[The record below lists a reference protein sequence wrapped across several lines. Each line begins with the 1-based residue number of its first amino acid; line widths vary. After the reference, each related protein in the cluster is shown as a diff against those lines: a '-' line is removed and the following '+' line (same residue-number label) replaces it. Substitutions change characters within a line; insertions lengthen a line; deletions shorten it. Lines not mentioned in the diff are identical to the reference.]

1 MTVETEQEVTRG
13 PSKVEGLKAISE
25 GLGGFLL
32 EELADL
38 TSDKISEEAYQLLKF
53 HGSYQQDDRDER
65 RERKK
70 QGLDRAWQF
79 MVRTKFPGGRLT
91 AEQYL
96 LADELAS
103 TYANN
108 TLRIT
113 TRQDFQFHG
122 VGKSNMKPLIKALNQ
137 RWVSTY
143 GGCGDVARNF
153 LTCPV
158 ADLLPGNSYD
168 YQALAQQISDRFMPE
183 STAYYEFWL
192 DGEKVL
198 ADGSRVKVQPKRD
211 ESFYG
216 PTYMPRKH
224 KMAIGLP
231 HDNCID
237 IFTHDLALEAV
248 LDAKGALRGFNLL
261 AGGGLGSTHAKAET
275 FPRLADRIGFLPP
288 EDALPVLEAAT
299 AIYRDYGD
307 RTNRRH
313 ARLKYVLDERG
324 VGWFREE
331 LAQRLGAPLARPAAV
346 RRYEA
351 HDHLGWHRQADGRW
365 LVGVWIENGRIK
377 DAPDNQGKSGLRA
390 IVEAF
395 RPELRLT
402 AQQNIILA
410 NISDDDR
417 PRVEALLAQYGLST
431 GDGALSALRRYAMAC
446 PAMPTCGLAVAES
459 ERYLPDL
466 IGELERRGYGDD
478 RVWIRMSGCPNAC
491 SRPPTAEIGLVGRS
505 LNMYNVYVG
514 GSFAGTRLA
523 RLYREEVRTNVL
535 ADLLAE
541 MLDQWKRERAEG
553 EDFGDWAARALVG
566 ELAMAVGYGRR
577 LYRPGV
583 ANRATPGRY
592 SVQFLLVLVFV
603 QPIVESLLAL
613 GGCLGLGLFL
623 GLAAGRLLLA
633 ALRRDR

>member
-1 MTVETEQEVTRG
+1 MSQDVIVGAEPVRA
-13 PSKVEGLKAISE
+13 PSKVEGLKESSE
-25 GLGGFLL
+25 GLGGLLL
-32 EELADL
+32 EELAD
-38 TSDKISEEAYQLLKF
+38 TTADHISEEAYQLLKF
-53 HGSYQQDDRDER
+53 HGSYQQDDRDVR

-70 QGLDRAWQF
+70 RGLDRAWQF
-79 MVRTKFPGGRLT
+79 MVRTKFPGGRLS

-103 TYANN
+103 AFGND
-108 TLRIT
+108 TLRLT

-122 VGKSNMKPLIKALNQ
+122 IGKANMKPLIRALNE
-137 RWVSTY
+137 RWVTTY
-143 GGCGDVARNF
+143 GGCGDVARNT

-158 ADLLPGNSYD
+158 ADLLPGAAYD
-168 YQALAQQISDRFMPE
+168 YQALARQISDRFMPE

-198 ADGSRVKVQPKRD
+198 ADGTRVKVQPKRE

-237 IFTHDLALEAV
+237 IFTHDLALEGV
-248 LDAKGALRGFNLL
+248 LGDDGALRGFNLL
-261 AGGGLGSTHAKAET
+261 AGGGLGSTYGKAET
-275 FPRLADRIGFLPP
+275 FPRLGDRIGFLPP
-288 EDALPVLEAAT
+288 DQALPVLEAAT

-307 RTNRRH
+307 RSNRRH

-324 VGWFREE
+324 VGWFQDE
-331 LAQRLGAPLARPAAV
+331 LALRLGAPLDPPAAV
-346 RRYEA
+346 PRYQV
-351 HDHLGWHRQADGRW
+351 HDHLGWHQQADGRW
-365 LVGVWIENGRIK
+365 LVGIWVENGRIK
-377 DAPDNQGKSGLRA
+377 DAPGDRGKSGLRA
-390 IVEAF
+390 IVEAV

-410 NISDDDR
+410 NISAGDR
-417 PRVEALLAQYGLST
+417 PRVEAMLAQYGLST
-431 GDGALSALRRYAMAC
+431 GEGGLSELRRYAMAC

-491 SRPPTAEIGLVGRS
+491 SRPPTAEIGIVGRS
-505 LNMYNVYVG
+505 LALYNVYVG

-523 RLYREEVRTNVL
+523 RLYRTEVPAAAL
-535 ADLLAE
+535 ADLLADALE
-541 MLDQWKRERAEG
+541 QWRRERAEG
-553 EDFGDWAARALVG
+553 EAFGDWAARALVP
-566 ELAMAVGYGRR
+566 A
-577 LYRPGV
+577 
-583 ANRATPGRY
+583 
-592 SVQFLLVLVFV
+592 
-603 QPIVESLLAL
+603 
-613 GGCLGLGLFL
+613 
-623 GLAAGRLLLA
+623 
-633 ALRRDR
+633 